1 VHNRWKILAPVDL
14 RSEAEARVQ
23 HALNVAEA
31 LDGDLTLVYVIDG
44 RCNRATPVEWPRSAM
59 AAHRNY
65 DVRRV
70 VLAGSVAE
78 TVGRYADDLGAD
90 LVTLTAGPYRAW
102 KRLWRKSA
110 TADIETATDRPVCF
124 ARRAA
129 PFPLTGFRSVLCE
142 VALDGTDDPCIRF
155 SEEVAHRC
163 DATLVLLHVVPEAT
177 EALLGFG
184 VPGNEE
190 RPLRKQVAELRM
202 RELTSAMSFPHLTAI
217 TTGSA
222 YSSLAELA
230 REHNADL
237 VITGRRNGA
246 LSGVEADALLSRVS
260 CPVISVPA
268 GPPHLAGHSSIP
280 SSLWRGHNAKPTLA
294 SRRVRF

>member
-1 VHNRWKILAPVDL
+1 
-14 RSEAEARVQ
+14 
-23 HALNVAEA
+23 
-31 LDGDLTLVYVIDG
+31 
-44 RCNRATPVEWPRSAM
+44 
-59 AAHRNY
+59 
-65 DVRRV
+65 
-70 VLAGSVAE
+70 
-78 TVGRYADDLGAD
+78 
-90 LVTLTAGPYRAW
+90 
-102 KRLWRKSA
+102 
-110 TADIETATDRPVCF
+110 
-124 ARRAA
+124 
-129 PFPLTGFRSVLCE
+129 
-142 VALDGTDDPCIRF
+142 
-155 SEEVAHRC
+155 
-163 DATLVLLHVVPEAT
+163 
-177 EALLGFG
+177 
-184 VPGNEE
+184 
-190 RPLRKQVAELRM
+190 M